1 MSAAILPKTDV
12 TALVESDLET
22 RLLYSAHDRKLRSLR
37 MTLGTSALIAVFTWK
52 FLPATELAIWI
63 ASIWFSAGVG
73 FIQVWAF
80 QRAQIEPYA
89 VQRWK
94 AIFLAQTVLAA
105 ASWTLGPC
113 LMLPQANGVV
123 LALFITILVAVCT
136 VATIS
141 LVEQRSAMVCFV
153 SIALAPPALLLGLTG
168 GPIQRVVAL
177 ALFVGMVLE
186 ISVGRYLHQTLRSLM
201 KSEARTYAILDTA
214 MDAFVE
220 INAHG
225 QITDWNRRAEA
236 IFGWKREQVVGQEIV
251 DTIIPQDE
259 RAIYR
264 QQLEE
269 FIEDAVEHT
278 RTGRIELTAI
288 RQNGARFPAE
298 LDISVLQTIPGR
310 RFAGFISD
318 ISERK
323 QAEDALEENR
333 EKYRAL
339 SEAASEAIFISENGR
354 CLEQNKRAEVI
365 FGYSDAEAIG
375 RMGTEWIAPQDR
387 EMVLQNMLRGFEAP
401 YEAMGL
407 RKDGSTFPAM
417 LQGRMM
423 QYKGRAVRATI
434 MGDLTERK
442 RNEEEQRIAATAF
455 ESAQGMIITDAQS
468 VIVRINHAFTQI
480 TGYSAGEAVGQT
492 PRLLKSDHHDSAFFD
507 DLTTTL
513 ESHGV
518 WDGETWCRRKNGETL
533 PVRLGVSAV
542 RNREGLASHYVFIF
556 SDISEHFRAR
566 AEIDSLAFFD
576 PLTRLPNRRLFLD
589 RLDQALKA
597 SFRGSLM
604 CALILI
610 DLDNFKMLNDT
621 LGHQQGDLM
630 LAQVAKRLRMCVR
643 DGDML
648 ARLGGD
654 EFVVM
659 LENLNADAMEAA
671 AQAEAMSKQILQSF
685 DPEFQLEAGFHHG
698 SASIGITLFGGDI
711 PELSEQPLKQAEL
724 AMFKAKASGRG
735 TLRFFDMNM
744 QAEVT
749 TRSALETDLREAMQR
764 QEFELH
770 YQPQVV
776 GTGLIIG
783 VEALIRWH
791 HPSRGTVL
799 PAEFIAQAEEN
810 GLILPIGQWVLDQA
824 CEQLAKWADNPAFS
838 HLVIAVNVSARQF
851 ESPDFVDS
859 VLATLTRTRAKP
871 RLLKL
876 ELTESMLVNN
886 VEDVISRMGVLKS
899 KGVGFSLD
907 DFGTGY
913 SSLSYLKRLP
923 LDQLKIDRSFIRN
936 IVTDPNDAAIA
947 RMVMALAESLGLA
960 VIAEGVEIQAQIDFL
975 SHLGCHAYQGYLF
988 SKPLPLDE
996 LQALIIKST

>member
-141 LVEQRSAMVCFV
+141 LVEQRSALVCFV